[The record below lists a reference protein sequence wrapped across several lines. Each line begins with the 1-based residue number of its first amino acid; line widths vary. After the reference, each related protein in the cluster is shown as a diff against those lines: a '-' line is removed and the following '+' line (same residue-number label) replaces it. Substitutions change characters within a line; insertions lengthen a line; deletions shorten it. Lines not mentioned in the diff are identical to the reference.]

1 MLDDNATTEKD
12 SNGTPVP
19 PRVPAE
25 FGFDTEHPVL
35 PVPFTAQV
43 GEAKFTGTGLSV
55 TAAYAE
61 PREPVSPDLVG
72 SRQPVRLRFDFGG
85 FTITLFPEARIT
97 ANATG
102 DELTFQFIDPTGPHL
117 PQLRYILNT
126 YIAGDV
132 VSLGS
137 MMAYTG
143 PTQPKEAKS
152 GGGTAADTR
161 RRIKSIGV
169 AFLSSILI
177 YFAISALFVRYT
189 TSYELRPVFIMRA
202 GNEMRATSGGQV
214 IFLNPQA
221 GKGEVLY
228 SLSATTGDV
237 LNFQSPCDCEVVLTD
252 GMFEGATV
260 LPGDQ
265 ILTLHGQY
273 TSVRVQTQMSTE
285 GLSRAMGGEQV
296 HLVMDD
302 GRAIPARVILTSAT
316 SAAAEEGDLFLPVR
330 LEPQAGA
337 LTDADIGK
345 SARVRLSAALF
356 SKPFQNGTEAQ

>member
-1 MLDDNATTEKD
+1 MLDDNATNNQD
-12 SNGTPVP
+12 GGGAMTPP
-19 PRVPAE
+19 KLPAG

-35 PVPFTAQV
+35 PIPFTAQV
-43 GEAKFTGTGLSV
+43 GDVKFNGTGLSV

-61 PREPVSPDLVG
+61 PRDPVPPSLTG
-72 SRQPVRLRFDFGG
+72 SRQAVRLRFDFGG
-85 FTITLFPEARIT
+85 FTITLFPEVRIT

-143 PTQPKEAKS
+143 PTQPKEAKT

-169 AFLSSILI
+169 ALLSCVLI
-177 YFAISALFVRYT
+177 YFAVSALFVRYT
-189 TSYELRPVFIMRA
+189 TSYELRPVFVMRA

-237 LNFQSPCDCEVVLTD
+237 LNFQSPCDCEVAMTD

-260 LPGDQ
+260 LPGDS
-265 ILTLHGQY
+265 ILTLYGQDR
-273 TSVRVQTQMSTE
+273 SVRVQTQMSTE
-285 GLSRAMGGEQV
+285 GLARAMSGERV
-296 HLVMDD
+296 HLEMND
-302 GRAIPARVILTSAT
+302 GRAIPAQVILTSAT

-337 LTDADIGK
+337 LTEADIGK
-345 SARVRLSAALF
+345 SARLRLSTPLLTQ
-356 SKPFQNGTEAQ
+356 PFKDGTNGQ